1 MQDTARHDP
10 RSPRRI
16 PDAPCKLSR
25 TVSSGMVRYVIGPRM
40 PDSLHGGALPVV
52 VLFGQHGPHMQPV
65 AYQCAKL
72 ECVPP
77 SLRQAT
83 TWIFPSF
90 PPTFLSSFSPS
101 PPLSLYFYLFL
112 SLSLF
117 PSLSFLLSLSFFL
130 SLSSPI
136 FPLSFSHRFFLRV
149 SFLLILVLNWT
160 YFSVSFAHSFGVPS
174 VYESKRE
181 KRRIRGRKLRYL
193 RLKSI
198 LTSCDARP
206 RFMVDSRSCRRHR
219 GNKNVRS
226 RSTAHQRTRIS
237 RIPPR

>member
-1 MQDTARHDP
+1 MCTSFS
-10 RSPRRI
+10 SPS
-16 PDAPCKLSR
+16 DDVDLS
-25 TVSSGMVRYVIGPRM
+25 
-40 PDSLHGGALPVV
+40 LLPSD
-52 VLFGQHGPHMQPV
+52 LSF
-65 AYQCAKL
+65 L
-72 ECVPP
+72 LLSFPP
-77 SLRQAT
+77 SL
-83 TWIFPSF
+83 S
-90 PPTFLSSFSPS
+90 
-101 PPLSLYFYLFL
+101 LSLYFYLFL

-117 PSLSFLLSLSFFL
+117 PSLSFLLSLSF
-130 SLSSPI
+130 
-136 FPLSFSHRFFLRV
+136 SHHFFLRV

-206 RFMVDSRSCRRHR
+206 RFMVDSRGCRRHR